1 MSYFD
6 DDEEFADVYNAEGEG
21 EGDNDIEVVGG
32 AETEL
37 NKQNH
42 PNIEDC
48 GLFSEV
54 NNSDDGENENNYN
67 VNDYDSND
75 DDDEDD
81 NYTDDFSNAN
91 MMKIVDGVSNNA
103 LVDAHPECIVHN
115 YDEVLKMTSIVRND
129 RGDIIDEFHRTIPFM
144 TKYEKT
150 RILGQRAKQLQ
161 YGATPFISDIS
172 SEIIDEHIIASM
184 ELKEK
189 KIPFII
195 RRPLPNGGSEYWKV
209 KDLEMIC

>member
-6 DDEEFADVYNAEGEG
+6 ADDDEFADVYNADGEG
-21 EGDNDIEVVGG
+21 EDNDDIEVEEGG
-32 AETEL
+32 GNVTET
-37 NKQNH
+37 KQVH
-42 PNIEDC
+42 PDIAD
-48 GLFSEV
+48 GLFSGGAD
-54 NNSDDGENENNYN
+54 NSDD
-67 VNDYDSND
+67 DND
-75 DDDEDD
+75 DDDDD
-81 NYTDDFSNAN
+81 YMDDVSNTN
-91 MMKIVDGVSNNA
+91 MKKIVDGVPNNA
-103 LVDAHPECIVHN
+103 LVNAHPECIVHN
-115 YDEVLKMTSIVRND
+115 YDEVLKMAIIVRND

-172 SEIIDEHIIASM
+172 SDIIDEHIIASM

-195 RRPLPNGGSEYWKV
+195 RRPLPNGGSEYWKI